1 MDEDEQILRK
11 LEEVIQ
17 KKKDEIAGLNRL
29 LGFIDHPSTN
39 ESDSKEKKES
49 SDSIDKSNSE

>member
-1 MDEDEQILRK
+1 MEEDEQILRK

-29 LGFIDHPSTN
+29 LGFIEHPSTN
-39 ESDSKEKKES
+39 ESDSIEKKES
-49 SDSIDKSNSE
+49 NDTSDKVNH

>member
-29 LGFIDHPSTN
+29 LGFID
-39 ESDSKEKKES
+39 EASKEKPDAKRKKTNTES
-49 SDSIDKSNSE
+49 TDKASLE

>member
-29 LGFIDHPSTN
+29 LGFIDNPSTD
-39 ESDSKEKKES
+39 ESDSKEKKENY
-49 SDSIDKSNSE
+49 DSTNKSNIE